1 MSCTLSRVKLC
12 WNTGLTMQSAHPCA
26 RKRPASAG
34 GSTSPPP
41 PLRLSATSSPPLPP
55 PPPPPRLPARIAA
68 LSRALSVATKTGEL
82 PAEARHRITLTA
94 PSTVMR
100 RSVVGTVP
108 GRKAVPAAPS
118 PGRGRG
124 GVDAGLDGPSSRPGL
139 GDECPASNSQPRP
152 HLSAASPGRI
162 WVASR
167 TEAEV
172 DALEGRVTKELPPPR
187 LHRRRERGRRSE
199 ERAQQAAEGRGCGA
213 ALPGRKDGPRRRPA
227 AGRAGRAIASLFG
240 GEGGV
245 EPDCAH
251 PRSVANHAHPPG
263 GGHRVGAHR
272 PAPPVDLQPVQRR
285 RLCTRDP
292 PVDGRASSS
301 AGSSAGRS
309 AASPEQRR
317 RREEERE
324 IVRRGP
330 VDEQHAA
337 VVRGGPQQVCN
348 QPEAVAKAEAVR
360 VGLWHHRPAGVD
372 KVGGV
377 GSVAML
383 GVERSVLE
391 QPWRARGVDGSL
403 TATACASPVHGFI
416 DSLDFVGETRGEPGG
431 R

>member
-1 MSCTLSRVKLC
+1 
-12 WNTGLTMQSAHPCA
+12 MQSAHPCA

-34 GSTSPPP
+34 GSTSRPP
-41 PLRLSATSSPPLPP
+41 PLRVSATSSPPLPP

-124 GVDAGLDGPSSRPGL
+124 GVDAGCDGPSSRPARSRRRMPNLEQSTSAASL
-139 GDECPASNSQPRP
+139 GRISRP
-152 HLSAASPGRI
+152 HLSATSLGHI
-162 WVASR
+162 WAASR

-187 LHRRRERGRRSE
+187 LHRRRKPGRRSE
-199 ERAQQAAEGRGCGA
+199 ECAQQAAEGRRCGA
-213 ALPGRKDGPRRRPA
+213 ALSGREDGPRRRSA
-227 AGRAGRAIASLFG
+227 AGRAGRAIAFFFG

-251 PRSVANHAHPPG
+251 PRSVANHAHPSG

-272 PAPPVDLQPVQRR
+272 PA
-285 RLCTRDP
+285 
-292 PVDGRASSS
+292 G
-301 AGSSAGRS
+301 
-309 AASPEQRR
+309 
-317 RREEERE
+317 REEEPPLSPLRLLLAPPLSRVPLECVSRRPEWGRE
-324 IVRRGP
+324 WPRGRLWRLTRP
-330 VDEQHAA
+330 T
-337 VVRGGPQQVCN
+337 GGPSARQAPP
-348 QPEAVAKAEAVR
+348 PEARKARGVCGRVHVEGDIDPSHYSGSGASARVIRQSMAVPPLR
-360 VGLWHHRPAGVD
+360 PAPRPAGALLAPSS
-372 KVGGV
+372 GG
-377 GSVAML
+377 GEKKR
-383 GVERSVLE
+383 ERS
-391 QPWRARGVDGSL
+391 
-403 TATACASPVHGFI
+403 C
-416 DSLDFVGETRGEPGG
+416 GEAQSTSSTR

>member
-1 MSCTLSRVKLC
+1 MVWARISTLGCISRHLDEDVLHALAREVVLEHRVDL
-12 WNTGLTMQSAHPCA
+12 WRRWHTRPEHAPALRDLAGSSATMQSAHPCA

-124 GVDAGLDGPSSRPGL
+124 GVDAGRDGPSSRPGL

-162 WVASR
+162 SRPHLSATSGSSR

-187 LHRRRERGRRSE
+187 LHRRREPGRRSE

-213 ALPGRKDGPRRRPA
+213 ALPGREDGPRRRPA

-272 PAPPVDLQPVQRR
+272 PA
-285 RLCTRDP
+285 
-292 PVDGRASSS
+292 G
-301 AGSSAGRS
+301 
-309 AASPEQRR
+309 
-317 RREEERE
+317 REEEPP
-324 IVRRGP
+324 IAQP
-330 VDEQHAA
+330 AA
-337 VVRGGPQQVCN
+337 PPPSSAALSGAPRACVSPPG
-348 QPEAVAKAEAVR
+348 
-360 VGLWHHRPAGVD
+360 VGAGVA
-372 KVGGV
+372 
-377 GSVAML
+377 SRA
-383 GVERSVLE
+383 SLE
-391 QPWRARGVDGSL
+391 THPPHRW
-403 TATACASPVHGFI
+403 TFSP
-416 DSLDFVGETRGEPGG
+416 SSAAA
-431 R
+431 